1 MGQYIKNLFLLLSL
15 IGPAAGIGQ
24 EYDDLYFTK
33 SDREKQ
39 KRKQMV
45 PYESQ
50 YGSEETSQAE
60 VPETLEVTSFLGKQ
74 YNYESEPED
83 TLFNGHVSQKSID
96 YYKSG
101 KTIESYTNPN
111 YSIPDENIETRQPES
126 NPNFGDPQDTYQN
139 DQDDPVIINNYYY
152 NNNGWNSWNNGW
164 NSWNRPGWRNP
175 RWNMGWG
182 WNNWGGNFW
191 NVSYGWGGWHDPF
204 WDPFLG
210 PTWGWNNWGWRG
222 GFYRNAWCPP
232 YGGFYNRPIYVV
244 NDYRYRRN
252 VVQGARSTR
261 GGAVTSSGRSTRV
274 DNAVVGEGSG
284 ARSYARQQR
293 DYLNQSRSS
302 RYSNTVTNT
311 RSTRSRNLNDN
322 SLSRRSS
329 RNNSSLNRGNT
340 SRNSNYGNT
349 SRSRSSRSSG
359 YRNSSRSR
367 SSSYS
372 RPSSS
377 SGRSSG
383 SVRSG
388 SSSRSRSSGRS
399 SSGRS
404 SSGRSGSRRGN

>member
-1 MGQYIKNLFLLLSL
+1 MGHYIKNLFLLLSL
-15 IGPAAGIGQ
+15 IGSASVIGQ
-24 EYDDLYFTK
+24 EHDDLYFTK

-39 KRKQMV
+39 KSKQTGSYQTQ
-45 PYESQ
+45 YESK
-50 YGSEETSQAE
+50 ETAQTQI
-60 VPETLEVTSFLGKQ
+60 PETFEATSFLGKQ
-74 YNYESEPED
+74 YNFELDPED
-83 TLFNGHVSQKSID
+83 TLYNGNVSQESID

-111 YSIPDENIETRQPES
+111 YSVPDENIETRQLES
-126 NPNFGDPQDTYQN
+126 NPNFGVPQDTYQN
-139 DQDDPVIINNYYY
+139 DPVVINNHYH
-152 NNNGWNSWNNGW
+152 NNGWNSWNG
-164 NSWNRPGWRNP
+164 SGWRNP

-191 NVSYGWGGWHDPF
+191 NVSYGWGGAYDPF
-204 WDPFLG
+204 WDPFWG

-232 YGGFYNRPIYVV
+232 SGGFYNRSVYVV

-252 VVQGARSTR
+252 VVRDARSTR
-261 GGAVTSSGRSTRV
+261 GGEVTSSGRSTRV
-274 DNAVVGEGSG
+274 DNAAIGEGSG
-284 ARSYARQQR
+284 SRSYARQQR

-302 RYSNTVTNT
+302 RYSNTTDNA
-311 RSTRSRNLNDN
+311 RSARSRNLNYN
-322 SLSRRSS
+322 SSSRRNS
-329 RNNSSLNRGNT
+329 RNNSSLNRGST
-340 SRNSNYGNT
+340 SRNSNYENT

-372 RPSSS
+372 RPSST

-383 SVRSG
+383 SIRSG

-399 SSGRS
+399 SSSRS